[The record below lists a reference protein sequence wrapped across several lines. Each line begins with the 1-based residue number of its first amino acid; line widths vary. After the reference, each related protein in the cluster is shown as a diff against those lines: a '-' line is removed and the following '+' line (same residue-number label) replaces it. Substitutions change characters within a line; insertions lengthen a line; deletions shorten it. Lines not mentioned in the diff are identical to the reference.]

1 MQLLRFIQSQG
12 IGSKKQCHQYI
23 KQNRIEIDG
32 GVCNDPDMEITPDT
46 IKELKLDEKNIPLL
60 PLPFFYLLLYKPENF
75 ETSHKPHSFPSV
87 FSLLPDNFRQ
97 QNLQAVGRLD
107 ADTTGLLLITNDGQY
122 NHQLTSPKQHV
133 SKIYEVTLKH
143 PAEQELVHKLCEGVL
158 LNDETTP
165 VKAKSAELINDQL
178 LKLEIQE
185 GKYHQVKRMIAA
197 AGNRVEQL
205 HRTHFGA
212 YTLDGLTKG
221 QWRLVEKR

>member
-1 MQLLRFIQSQG
+1 MQLLRFIHAQG
-12 IGSKKQCHQYI
+12 LGSKKECQWLIKQEQIKINHIVCPDGNLDINPDTVKTLQVNEQYI
-23 KQNRIEIDG
+23 PII
-32 GVCNDPDMEITPDT
+32 
-46 IKELKLDEKNIPLL
+46 

-75 ETSHKPHSFPSV
+75 ETSHRPHSYPSV
-87 FSLLPDNFRQ
+87 FSLLPENFQR

-107 ADTTGLLLITNDGQY
+107 ADTTGLLLMTNDGQY
-122 NHQLTSPKQHV
+122 NHQLTAPKQHV

-143 PAEQELVHKLCEGVL
+143 PADETLVHKLCQGVL

-165 VKAKSAELINDQL
+165 VQAKNAELINDQL
-178 LKLEIQE
+178 LRLEIQE

-212 YTLDGLTKG
+212 YTLNGLTKG
-221 QWRLVEKR
+221 QWKLVEKR